1 MKNYFKEAEELK
13 DELIKNRRHI
23 HENPELGLELPQTKE
38 YVMKYLKEIGASI
51 KEVGKSGVQAT
62 IKGENGQGKRVL
74 IRADMDALPMQEE
87 SGLDFSS
94 KNKFVAHTCGH
105 DLHTSIGLS
114 TAKLIS
120 KNKKDFKGEVRFMFQ
135 PAEEIFEGSKM
146 MIENGVLD
154 GVDIALALHTNL
166 THEAGSI
173 SYYEG
178 YMATS
183 CDSFKVTIKGQG
195 GHGGYPHT
203 TKDPINV
210 GVMIYQQFNQL
221 ISRDA
226 DPSKHTTLTFGQFS
240 SGSNSNII
248 PDSAILQGTMRT
260 YDPEIREK
268 LLKRIGEIVDGVSKV
283 TECEINLEYFASV
296 PSLYSDP
303 SLTKELVGYVKESS
317 DIEMI
322 SGERLMASEDMAFV
336 SRKVPTVYF
345 LLNSK
350 IPGNNYS
357 HHNPKVDFSEDAM
370 PIGAGLFVT
379 SAINWLNNN

>member
-1 MKNYFKEAEELK
+1 MTNYFKEANELK

-23 HENPELGLELPQTKE
+23 HENPEIGLKLPETKE
-38 YVMKYLKEIGASI
+38 YVIDKLKEIGI
-51 KEVGKSGVQAT
+51 TYKEVGESGILAT
-62 IKGENGQGKRVL
+62 IEGEKGQGKTIL
-74 IRADMDALPMQEE
+74 IRSDMDALPMDEE
-87 SGLDFSS
+87 SGLEFSS
-94 KNKFVAHTCGH
+94 KNKGLAHTCGH
-105 DLHTSIGLS
+105 DLHTAIGIS
-114 TAKLIS
+114 TAKIIF
-120 KNKKDFKGEVRFMFQ
+120 NHKKDFKGRVKFMFQ

-146 MIENGVLD
+146 MIENGVLE
-154 GVDIALALHTNL
+154 GVDVALALHTNL
-166 THEAGSI
+166 SHEAGSI

-183 CDSFKVTIKGQG
+183 CDNFKITIKGQG

-203 TKDPINV
+203 TKDPINA
-210 GVMIYQQFNQL
+210 GVIIYQQFNQL

-226 DPSKHTTLTFGQFS
+226 NPSKHTTLTFGQFS

-248 PDSAILQGTMRT
+248 PDTATLQGTMRT

-268 LLKRIGEIVDGVSKV
+268 LKKRMEKIVEGVSKA

-303 SLTKELVGYVKESS
+303 SLTKELVEYVEKSS

-370 PIGAGLFVT
+370 PIGVGLFVT

>member
-1 MKNYFKEAEELK
+1 
-13 DELIKNRRHI
+13 
-23 HENPELGLELPQTKE
+23 
-38 YVMKYLKEIGASI
+38 MKYLKEIGASI

-62 IKGENGQGKRVL
+62 IKGEKGQGKRVL

-87 SGLDFSS
+87 SGLDFYS

-120 KNKKDFKGEVRFMFQ
+120 KHKKDFKGEVRFMFQ

-203 TKDPINV
+203 TKDPINA

-317 DIEMI
+317 DMEMI

-370 PIGAGLFVT
+370 PIGVGLFVT

>member
-23 HENPELGLELPQTKE
+23 HENPEMGLELPQTKE
-38 YVMKYLKEIGASI
+38 YVMKYLKEIGACI

-62 IKGENGQGKRVL
+62 IKGEKGQGKSVL

-87 SGLDFSS
+87 SSLDFSS

-114 TAKLIS
+114 TAKLIA
-120 KNKKDFKGEVRFMFQ
+120 KHKKDFKGEVRFMFQ

-166 THEAGSI
+166 THKAGSI

-203 TKDPINV
+203 TKDPINA

-268 LLKRIGEIVDGVSKV
+268 LLKRINEIVEGVSKA
-283 TECEINLEYFASV
+283 TGCEINLEYFASV

-303 SLTKELVGYVKESS
+303 SLTKELVGYIKESS

>member
-1 MKNYFKEAEELK
+1 MTNYFKEAEELK
-13 DELIKNRRHI
+13 DELVKNRRNI
-23 HENPELGLELPQTKE
+23 HENPELGLVLPQTKE
-38 YVMKYLKEIGASI
+38 FVIKNLKEIGAEI
-51 KEVGKSGVQAT
+51 KEVGESGVQAT
-62 IKGENGQGKRVL
+62 IKGEKGPGKRIL
-74 IRADMDALPMQEE
+74 IRADMDALPMDEE

-94 KNKFVAHTCGH
+94 KNKGVAHTCGH
-105 DLHTSIGLS
+105 DLHTSIGLIS
-114 TAKLIS
+114 AKLLA
-120 KNKKDFKGEVRFMFQ
+120 KHKKDFKGEVRFMFQ
-135 PAEEIFEGSKM
+135 PAEEIFKGSKM
-146 MIENGVLD
+146 MIEEGVLD
-154 GVDIALALHTNL
+154 GVDVAIALHTNL

-173 SYYEG
+173 SYYPG

-183 CDSFKVTIKGQG
+183 CDNFKVTIKGQG

-203 TKDPINV
+203 TKDPINA

-248 PDSAILQGTMRT
+248 PDIAILQGTMRT

-268 LLKRIGEIVDGVSKV
+268 LLKRIDEIVEGVSKAS
-283 TECEINLEYFASV
+283 ECEVNLEYFASV

-303 SLTKELVGYVKESS
+303 DLTKELVEYVEKSS

-350 IPGNNYS
+350 VPGNDYS

-370 PIGAGLFVT
+370 PIGVGLFLT
-379 SAINWLNNN
+379 CAINWLNNN

>member
-1 MKNYFKEAEELK
+1 
-13 DELIKNRRHI
+13 D
-23 HENPELGLELPQTKE
+23 
-38 YVMKYLKEIGASI
+38 
-51 KEVGKSGVQAT
+51 GKCILV
-62 IKGENGQGKRVL
+62 
-74 IRADMDALPMQEE
+74 RADMDALPMKEE
-87 SGLDFSS
+87 SELPFSATGD
-94 KNKFVAHTCGH
+94 KAHTCGH
-105 DLHTSIGLS
+105 DLHAAI
-114 TAKLIS
+114 AIS
-120 KNKKDFKGEVRFMFQ
+120 AAEMFIKEKKNFKGKVKIMFQ
-135 PAEEIFEGSKM
+135 PAEEIFAGSKM
-146 MIENGVLD
+146 MIEEGVLD
-154 GVDIALALHTNL
+154 GVDVALALHTNL

-173 SYYEG
+173 SYYPG

-183 CDSFKVTIKGQG
+183 CDNFKVTIKGQG

-203 TKDPINV
+203 TKDPINA

-248 PDSAILQGTMRT
+248 PDTAILQGTMRT

-268 LLKRIGEIVDGVSKV
+268 LLKRVDEIVEGVSKAS
-283 TECEINLEYFASV
+283 ECEVNLEYFASV

-303 SLTKELVGYVKESS
+303 SLTKELVGYVEKSS

-350 IPGNNYS
+350 VPGNDYS

-370 PIGAGLFVT
+370 PIGVGLFLT
-379 SAINWLNNN
+379 CAINWLNNN

>member
-1 MKNYFKEAEELK
+1 
-13 DELIKNRRHI
+13 
-23 HENPELGLELPQTKE
+23 
-38 YVMKYLKEIGASI
+38 
-51 KEVGKSGVQAT
+51 
-62 IKGENGQGKRVL
+62 
-74 IRADMDALPMQEE
+74 
-87 SGLDFSS
+87 
-94 KNKFVAHTCGH
+94 
-105 DLHTSIGLS
+105 
-114 TAKLIS
+114 
-120 KNKKDFKGEVRFMFQ
+120 MFQ

-203 TKDPINV
+203 TKDPINA

-370 PIGAGLFVT
+370 PIGVGLFVT

>member
-1 MKNYFKEAEELK
+1 MKNYFKGAEELK

-23 HENPELGLELPQTKE
+23 HENPESGLELPQTKE

-62 IKGENGQGKRVL
+62 IKGEKGQGKRVL

-120 KNKKDFKGEVRFMFQ
+120 KHKKDFKGEVRFMFQ

-146 MIENGVLD
+146 MIENCVLD

-203 TKDPINV
+203 TKDPINA

-317 DIEMI
+317 DMEMI

-370 PIGAGLFVT
+370 PIGVGLFVT

>member
-1 MKNYFKEAEELK
+1 MKNYFKESEELK

-23 HENPELGLELPQTKE
+23 HENPESGLELPQTKE
-38 YVMKYLKEIGASI
+38 YVMKYLKEIGACI

-62 IKGENGQGKRVL
+62 IKGEKGQGKRVL

-203 TKDPINV
+203 TKDPINA

>member
-23 HENPELGLELPQTKE
+23 HENPESGLELPQTKE
-38 YVMKYLKEIGASI
+38 YVMKYLKEIGACI

-62 IKGENGQGKRVL
+62 IKGEEGQGKRVL

-120 KNKKDFKGEVRFMFQ
+120 KHKKDFKGEVRFVFQ

-203 TKDPINV
+203 TKDPINA

-357 HHNPKVDFSEDAM
+357 HHNPKVDFSEGAM
-370 PIGAGLFVT
+370 PIGVGLFVT

>member
-23 HENPELGLELPQTKE
+23 HENPESGLELPQTKE
-38 YVMKYLKEIGASI
+38 YVMKYLKEIGACI

-62 IKGENGQGKRVL
+62 IKGEKGQGKRVL

-105 DLHTSIGLS
+105 DLHTSIGIS

-120 KNKKDFKGEVRFMFQ
+120 KHKKDFKGEVRFMFQ

-154 GVDIALALHTNL
+154 GVDIALSLHTNL

-203 TKDPINV
+203 TKDPINA

-370 PIGAGLFVT
+370 PIGVGLFVT

>member
-1 MKNYFKEAEELK
+1 MKNYFKESEELK

-38 YVMKYLKEIGASI
+38 YVMKYLKEIGACI

-62 IKGENGQGKRVL
+62 IKGEKGQGKRVL

-120 KNKKDFKGEVRFMFQ
+120 KHKKDFKGEVRFMFQ

-203 TKDPINV
+203 TKDPINA

-260 YDPEIREK
+260 YDP
-268 LLKRIGEIVDGVSKV
+268 
-283 TECEINLEYFASV
+283 
-296 PSLYSDP
+296 
-303 SLTKELVGYVKESS
+303 
-317 DIEMI
+317 
-322 SGERLMASEDMAFV
+322 
-336 SRKVPTVYF
+336 
-345 LLNSK
+345 
-350 IPGNNYS
+350 
-357 HHNPKVDFSEDAM
+357 
-370 PIGAGLFVT
+370 
-379 SAINWLNNN
+379 

>member
-38 YVMKYLKEIGASI
+38 YVMKYLKEIGACI

-62 IKGENGQGKRVL
+62 IKGEKGQGKRVL

-120 KNKKDFKGEVRFMFQ
+120 KHKKDFKGEVRFMFQ

-203 TKDPINV
+203 TKDPINA

-350 IPGNNYS
+350 ISGNNYS

-370 PIGAGLFVT
+370 PIGVGLFVT